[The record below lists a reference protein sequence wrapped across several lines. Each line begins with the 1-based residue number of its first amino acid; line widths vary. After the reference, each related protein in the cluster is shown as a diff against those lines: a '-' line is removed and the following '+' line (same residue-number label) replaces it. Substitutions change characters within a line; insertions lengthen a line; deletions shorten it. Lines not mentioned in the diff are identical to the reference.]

1 MHEVL
6 KEWHVIKIPTLT
18 GENSE
23 EKRQEIKTYFQ
34 RCYKRYESLFDIVAD
49 EKAYFQKAD
58 ELRHPIIFYYGHTAT
73 FFINKLKL
81 AKIIDERI
89 DPKLESIFAVGVDE
103 MSWDDL
109 NEKHYEWPTLSQT
122 QTYRDKVYKVVSG
135 LIDRLPLELPVTE
148 DSPWWVILMGV
159 EHENIHLETSS
170 VLIRQLPFETIKEDL
185 NWKECTE
192 YGEAPQNELLELSDG
207 TVILGK
213 NRDAKLFGW
222 DNEYGRHQAHIPA
235 FKASKYLTSNAQ
247 FLAFVKEGGYENDTF
262 WCSEGRAWKAFTKA
276 KHPLFWIESEEG
288 YKLRTLTREIDLPLN
303 WPVEVNYL
311 EAEAFCKWLSGKE
324 GLTLTLPTED
334 EYIRLR
340 DETKVP
346 SYLEWS
352 GKGKALANINLEGFA
367 SSVPVDCY
375 EHNGFYDVIGNV
387 WQWSRT
393 PIYPFEDF
401 KVHPVY
407 DDFTVPTFDGK
418 HNLINGGSW
427 ISCGNLATQKSR
439 YGFRRHFYQHVGF
452 RYVESNYEEKVTT
465 NSYTT
470 DSIISQYCHFGWGE
484 NALGVEN
491 YPAKCA
497 SIALEYMKD
506 KPKRKAFDIG
516 CAIGRSSFELARGFD
531 EVIGVDFSARFIQ
544 EAQALKENSILR
556 YVMPTEGELENFH
569 EVNLTAFDL
578 EEERKKVAFWQA
590 DACNLKP
597 VFKDF
602 DLIFAGNLLD
612 RLYDPK
618 KFLDSLASR
627 LNEGGLFI
635 MTSPYT
641 WQEESTPKEKW
652 IGGYKKDGENVSTLE
667 GLKEILEP
675 QFELIDTQDI
685 PFVIQETARKH
696 QHTIAEMTVWQ
707 KR

>member
-1 MHEVL
+1 M
-6 KEWHVIKIPTLT
+6 PTLHGT
-18 GENSE
+18 DSE
-23 EKRQEIKTYFQ
+23 LKRQEIKAYFQ
-34 RCYKRYESLFDIVAD
+34 QCYKRYESLFDLIAD

-58 ELRHPIIFYYGHTAT
+58 PLRHPIIFYYGHTAT
-73 FFINKLKL
+73 FFINKFKL

-89 DPKLESIFAVGVDE
+89 DPELESIFAVGVDE

-109 NEKHYEWPTLSQT
+109 NEKHYEWPTLKET
-122 QTYRDKVYKVVSG
+122 QAYRDKVYDLVSD
-135 LIDRLPLELPVTE
+135 LIDRLPLTLPITE
-148 DSPWWVILMGV
+148 GSPWWIILMGI

-170 VLIRQLPFETIKEDL
+170 VLLRQLPFKMIKEDAQ
-185 NWKECTE
+185 WKECTE
-192 YGEAPQNELLELSDG
+192 YGDAPKNELLDVSAG
-207 TVILGK
+207 RVILGK
-213 NRDAKLFGW
+213 NRDAQLYGW
-222 DNEYGRHQAHIPA
+222 DNEYGEHQTELPA
-235 FKASKYLTSNAQ
+235 FKASKYLVSNAE
-247 FLAFVKEGGYENDTF
+247 FLIFVEEEGYECDDL
-262 WCSEGRAWKAFTKA
+262 WSEEGASWKQYTKA
-276 KHPLFWIESEEG
+276 KHPLFWIEDNSMKTG
-288 YKLRTLTREIDLPLN
+288 YRFRTLSREINLPLN

-311 EAEAFCKWLSGKE
+311 EAEAFCRWLSEKE
-324 GLTLTLPTED
+324 GKMITLPTED

-340 DETKVP
+340 DEVKVP
-346 SYLEWS
+346 AYLEWTA
-352 GKGKALANINLEGFA
+352 KGNAPANINLEGFA
-367 SSVPVDCY
+367 SSVPVDTY
-375 EHNGFYDVIGNV
+375 KQGEFYDVVGNV
-387 WQWSRT
+387 CQWSRT
-393 PIYPFEDF
+393 PMYPFDGF
-401 KVHPVY
+401 KVHPIY

-427 ISCGNLATQKSR
+427 ASCGNLATQKSR

-452 RYVESNYEEKVTT
+452 RYVQSHYEEKVTT

-484 NALGVEN
+484 NRLGVEN

-497 SIALEYMKD
+497 SLALEYMKD
-506 KPKRKAFDIG
+506 KPKGRAFDIG

-544 EAQALKENSILR
+544 EAQALKENGILR
-556 YVMPTEGELENFH
+556 YVMPTEGELENFY
-569 EVNLTAFDL
+569 EVNLTGFNL
-578 EEERKKVAFWQA
+578 ENECKKVAFWQA

-597 VFKDF
+597 IFKDF
-602 DLIFAGNLLD
+602 DLIFAGNLID

-627 LNEGGLFI
+627 MNDGGLFI

-652 IGGYKKDGENVSTLE
+652 IGGYKRDGENVSTLQ
-667 GLKEILEP
+667 GLEEILGKD
-675 QFELIDTQDI
+675 FRLIDTRDV

-696 QHTIAEMTVWQ
+696 QHTIAQMTIWE

>member
-1 MHEVL
+1 M
-6 KEWHVIKIPTLT
+6 PTLHGT
-18 GENSE
+18 DSE
-23 EKRQEIKTYFQ
+23 LKRQEIKDYFQ
-34 RCYKRYESLFDIVAD
+34 YCYKRYESLFDLIAD

-58 ELRHPIIFYYGHTAT
+58 PLRHPIIFYYGHTAT
-73 FFINKLKL
+73 FFINKFKL

-89 DPKLESIFAVGVDE
+89 DAKLESIFAVGVDE

-109 NEKHYEWPTLSQT
+109 NEKHYEWPTLEET
-122 QTYRDKVYKVVSG
+122 QTYRDKVYDLVSN
-135 LIDRLPLELPVTE
+135 LIDRLPLTLPITE
-148 DSPWWVILMGV
+148 SSPWWIVLMGV

-170 VLIRQLPFETIKEDL
+170 VLLRQLPFNMIKEDAK
-185 NWKECTE
+185 WKEC
-192 YGEAPQNELLELSDG
+192 GSVGDAPENELLDVSAG
-207 TVILGK
+207 MVILGK
-213 NRDAKLFGW
+213 NRDAQLYGW
-222 DNEYGRHQAHIPA
+222 DNEYGVHQVDIPA
-235 FKASKYLTSNAQ
+235 FKASKYLTSNAE
-247 FLAFVKEGGYENDTF
+247 FLTFVEEGGYECDDF
-262 WCSEGRAWKAFTKA
+262 WSEEGVSWKKYTHA
-276 KHPLFWIESEEG
+276 KYPLFWIEDDTAKTG
-288 YKLRTLTREIDLPLN
+288 YRFRTLSREIDLPLN

-311 EAEAFCKWLSGKE
+311 EAEAFCKWLSEKE
-324 GLTLTLPTED
+324 GRTITLPTED

-340 DETKVP
+340 DAVNVP
-346 SYLEWS
+346 GYLEWIA
-352 GKGKALANINLEGFA
+352 KGKVPANINLEGFA
-367 SSVPVDCY
+367 SSVPVDTY
-375 EHNGFYDVIGNV
+375 EQDGFYDVVGNV

-393 PIYPFEDF
+393 PIYPFEGF
-401 KVHPVY
+401 KVHPIY

-427 ISCGNLATQKSR
+427 VSCGNLATQESR

-452 RYVESNYEEKVTT
+452 RYVESSYEEKVTT

-484 NALGVEN
+484 NGLGVEN
-491 YPAKCA
+491 YPTKCA
-497 SIALEYMKD
+497 SLALEYMQD

-544 EAQALKENSILR
+544 EAQALKENGVLR
-556 YVMPTEGELENFH
+556 YVMPTEGELENFY
-569 EVNLTAFDL
+569 EVNLADFNL
-578 EEERKKVAFWQA
+578 ENERKKVAFWQS

-597 VFKDF
+597 IFKEF
-602 DLIFAGNLLD
+602 DLVFAGNLID

-627 LNEGGLFI
+627 LNDGGLFI

-652 IGGYKKDGENVSTLE
+652 IGGYKRDGENVSTLE

-675 QFELIDTQDI
+675 HFELVDTRDV

-696 QHTIAEMTVWQ
+696 QHSIAEMTVWQ

>member
-1 MHEVL
+1 M
-6 KEWHVIKIPTLT
+6 IKIPTLS
-18 GENSE
+18 GSNSE
-23 EKRQEIKTYFQ
+23 AKRKEIKTYFQ
-34 RCYKRYESLFDIVAD
+34 QCYKRYESLFNIIAD

-58 ELRHPIIFYYGHTAT
+58 PLRHPIIFYYGHTAT

-109 NEKHYEWPTLSQT
+109 NEAHYEWPTLSQT
-122 QTYRDKVYKVVSG
+122 QLYRDKVYDLVSE
-135 LIDRLPLELPVTE
+135 LIDTLPLELPIVWE
-148 DSPWWVILMGV
+148 SPWWVILMGI

-170 VLIRQLPFETIKEDL
+170 VLIRQLPFGMIKEESR
-185 NWKECTE
+185 WKECTE
-192 YGEAPQNELLELSDG
+192 YGEAPLNELLEVSAG
-207 TVILGK
+207 IVTLGK

-222 DNEYGRHQAHIPA
+222 DNEYGSHQAVIPA
-235 FKASKYLTSNAQ
+235 FRAAKYLTSNAE
-247 FLAFVKEGGYENDTF
+247 FLTFVKEGGYENDAY
-262 WCSEGRAWKAFTKA
+262 WCREGKAWKTFTNA
-276 KHPLFWIESEEG
+276 RHPLFWREGEEG
-288 YKLRTLTREIDLPLN
+288 YTLRTLTREIDLPLN
-303 WPVEVNYL
+303 WPVEVNCL
-311 EAEAFCKWLSGKE
+311 EAEAFCKWKSEKE
-324 GLTLTLPTED
+324 GIPIMLPTED

-340 DETKVP
+340 DICAVP
-346 SYLEWS
+346 SYLEWMD
-352 GKGKALANINLEGFA
+352 KDEAIANIDLEGFT
-367 SSVPVDCY
+367 SSVPVDRY
-375 EHNGFYDVIGNV
+375 GHGDFYDVIGNV

-393 PIYPFEDF
+393 PIYPFEGF

-418 HNLINGGSW
+418 HNLIKGGSW

-439 YGFRRHFYQHVGF
+439 YAFRRHFYQHAGF
-452 RYVESNYEEKVTT
+452 RYVQSNYEEKVTT

-484 NALGVEN
+484 NRLEVEN

-497 SIALEYMKD
+497 NIALKYMQD
-506 KPKRKAFDIG
+506 KPRRKAFDIG

-544 EAQALKENSILR
+544 EAQALKDNGILR
-556 YVMPTEGELENFH
+556 YVMPTEGELEDFH
-569 EVNLTAFDL
+569 EVNLANFDL
-578 EEERKKVAFWQA
+578 EEEREKVAFWQA

-597 VFKDF
+597 IFKDF

-627 LNEGGLFI
+627 LNVGGLFI

-652 IGGYKKDGENVSTLE
+652 IGGYKKDGENVSTLD

-675 QFELIDTQDI
+675 QFELIDRQDI

-696 QHTIAEMTVWQ
+696 QYTIAEMTVWQ